1 MTDWLSSMQQTFEY
15 YTVDPGTWKDDKKLD
30 NVKSCTISRDL
41 GTETLGSATI
51 EVTESDDSEK
61 DAEIERLKADNEML
75 KKKYIDR
82 FLGDVDEETEKIDE
96 EKIDEPEEKEV
107 IDIKEI

>member
-1 MTDWLSSMQQTFEY
+1 MKLTKEELIEKYSSKF
-15 YTVDPGTWKDDKKLD
+15 DDNEDEKIAFLED
-30 NVKSCTISRDL
+30 ISD
-41 GTETLGSATI
+41 SI
-51 EVTESDDSEK
+51 EVTETDTSEK

-82 FLGDVDEETEKIDE
+82 FLGEVSEETKEIDE

>member
-1 MTDWLSSMQQTFEY
+1 MKLTKEEFIEKYSSKF
-15 YTVDPGTWKDDKKLD
+15 DDNEDEKIAFLED
-30 NVKSCTISRDL
+30 ISD
-41 GTETLGSATI
+41 SI
-51 EVTESDDSEK
+51 EVTESDNSEK

>member
-1 MTDWLSSMQQTFEY
+1 MKLTKEELIEKYSSKFN
-15 YTVDPGTWKDDKKLD
+15 D
-30 NVKSCTISRDL
+30 NEDEKIAFLEDISD
-41 GTETLGSATI
+41 SI
-51 EVTESDDSEK
+51 EVTESDTSEK

-96 EKIDEPEEKEV
+96 EKIDEPEEKVV

>member
-1 MTDWLSSMQQTFEY
+1 MKLTKDEFIEKYQGKFE
-15 YTVDPGTWKDDKKLD
+15 DDDEKIAFLED
-30 NVKSCTISRDL
+30 ISD
-41 GTETLGSATI
+41 SI
-51 EVTESDDSEK
+51 EVTDDGEK

-75 KKKYIDR
+75 KKRYIDR
-82 FLGDVDEETEKIDE
+82 FLGGGEEEKSEEVEE

>member
-1 MTDWLSSMQQTFEY
+1 MKLTKEELIEKYSSKF
-15 YTVDPGTWKDDKKLD
+15 D
-30 NVKSCTISRDL
+30 NNEDEKIAFLEDISD
-41 GTETLGSATI
+41 SI

-96 EKIDEPEEKEV
+96 EKIDEPEEKVV

>member
-1 MTDWLSSMQQTFEY
+1 MKLTKEEFIEKYSSKF
-15 YTVDPGTWKDDKKLD
+15 DDNKDEQIAFLED
-30 NVKSCTISRDL
+30 ISD
-41 GTETLGSATI
+41 SI
-51 EVTESDDSEK
+51 EVKESDDSEK

-82 FLGDVDEETEKIDE
+82 FLGEVSEETKEIDE
-96 EKIDEPEEKEV
+96 DKVDVPEEKEV

>member
-1 MTDWLSSMQQTFEY
+1 MKLTKEEFIEKYSSKFDDNEDEKITFLE
-15 YTVDPGTWKDDKKLD
+15 D
-30 NVKSCTISRDL
+30 ISD
-41 GTETLGSATI
+41 SI

>member
-1 MTDWLSSMQQTFEY
+1 MKLTKEELIEKYSSKFE
-15 YTVDPGTWKDDKKLD
+15 D
-30 NVKSCTISRDL
+30 NEDEKIAFLEDISD
-41 GTETLGSATI
+41 SI
-51 EVTESDDSEK
+51 EVTETDTSEK

-82 FLGDVDEETEKIDE
+82 FLGEVSEETKEIDE

>member
-1 MTDWLSSMQQTFEY
+1 MKLTKAELIEKYSSKF
-15 YTVDPGTWKDDKKLD
+15 DDNEDEKIAFLED
-30 NVKSCTISRDL
+30 ISD
-41 GTETLGSATI
+41 SI

>member
-1 MTDWLSSMQQTFEY
+1 MKLTKEELIEKYSSKF
-15 YTVDPGTWKDDKKLD
+15 DDNEEEKIAFLED
-30 NVKSCTISRDL
+30 ISD
-41 GTETLGSATI
+41 SI

>member
-1 MTDWLSSMQQTFEY
+1 MKLTKDEFIEKYSSKFE
-15 YTVDPGTWKDDKKLD
+15 D
-30 NVKSCTISRDL
+30 NDEKIAFLEDISD
-41 GTETLGSATI
+41 SI

-61 DAEIERLKADNEML
+61 DAEIERLKSDNEML

>member
-1 MTDWLSSMQQTFEY
+1 MKLTKEEFIEKYSSKF
-15 YTVDPGTWKDDKKLD
+15 DDNEDEKIAFLED
-30 NVKSCTISRDL
+30 ISD
-41 GTETLGSATI
+41 SI
-51 EVTESDDSEK
+51 EVTETDTSEK

-82 FLGDVDEETEKIDE
+82 FLGEVSEETKEIDE

>member
-1 MTDWLSSMQQTFEY
+1 MKLTKEELIEKYSSKF
-15 YTVDPGTWKDDKKLD
+15 DDNEDEKIAFLED
-30 NVKSCTISRDL
+30 ISD
-41 GTETLGSATI
+41 SI
-51 EVTESDDSEK
+51 EVTETDTSEK
-61 DAEIERLKADNEML
+61 DAEIERLKTDNEML

-82 FLGDVDEETEKIDE
+82 FLGEVSEETKEIDE

>member
-1 MTDWLSSMQQTFEY
+1 MKLTKEELIEKYSSKF
-15 YTVDPGTWKDDKKLD
+15 DDNEDEKIAFLED
-30 NVKSCTISRDL
+30 ISD
-41 GTETLGSATI
+41 SI

-96 EKIDEPEEKEV
+96 EKVDEPEEKEV

>member
-1 MTDWLSSMQQTFEY
+1 MKLTKKELIEKYSSKFN
-15 YTVDPGTWKDDKKLD
+15 D
-30 NVKSCTISRDL
+30 NEDEKIAFLEDISD
-41 GTETLGSATI
+41 SI
-51 EVTESDDSEK
+51 EVTESDTSEK
-61 DAEIERLKADNEML
+61 DAEIERLKTDNEML

-82 FLGDVDEETEKIDE
+82 FLGDVDEETKEIDE

>member
-1 MTDWLSSMQQTFEY
+1 MKLTKEELIEKYSSKF
-15 YTVDPGTWKDDKKLD
+15 DDNEDEKIAFLED
-30 NVKSCTISRDL
+30 ISD
-41 GTETLGSATI
+41 SI

-82 FLGDVDEETEKIDE
+82 FLGDVDEETEKIDK

>member
-1 MTDWLSSMQQTFEY
+1 MKLTKEEFIEKYSSKF
-15 YTVDPGTWKDDKKLD
+15 DDNEDEKIAFLED
-30 NVKSCTISRDL
+30 ISD
-41 GTETLGSATI
+41 SI
-51 EVTESDDSEK
+51 EVTESDDSKK

>member
-1 MTDWLSSMQQTFEY
+1 MKLTKEELIEKYSSKFE
-15 YTVDPGTWKDDKKLD
+15 DQDEKIAFLED
-30 NVKSCTISRDL
+30 ISD
-41 GTETLGSATI
+41 SI

-61 DAEIERLKADNEML
+61 DAEIERLKTDNEML

-82 FLGDVDEETEKIDE
+82 FLNGKEAE
-96 EKIDEPEEKEV
+96 EKAEEFKEEIDEPEEKEV

>member
-1 MTDWLSSMQQTFEY
+1 MKLTKEELIEKYSSKFDDNEDEKITFLE
-15 YTVDPGTWKDDKKLD
+15 D
-30 NVKSCTISRDL
+30 ISD
-41 GTETLGSATI
+41 SI
-51 EVTESDDSEK
+51 EVTETDTSEK

-82 FLGDVDEETEKIDE
+82 FLGEVSEETKEIDE